1 MLDGEFRAG
10 SEGFGGWVLGGKV
23 LFWRG
28 TVVNGSLFHV
38 EQFEIG
44 RKDEGFGCFL
54 TVRSTVGRVNFT
66 VAALLITVVSCLTL
80 TEGKSSVTNL
90 LVDRRAPQDLWLKGS
105 SECAGTGGMAGP
117 STARLAKFARRFAQ
131 DDKFVVGGGEPMRGF
146 PHCAAL
152 RSK

>member
-1 MLDGEFRAG
+1 MLDGEFREG
-10 SEGFGGWVLGGKV
+10 SEGFGFWRLGFGWKV

-28 TVVNGSLFHV
+28 TVVNGPLFHV

-44 RKDEGFGCFL
+44 GKDEGFGYFL

-90 LVDRRAPQDLWLKGS
+90 LVDRRVQQDLSERFERVCRDLRCGGS
-105 SECAGTGGMAGP
+105 FDCASRKVRET
-117 STARLAKFARRFAQ
+117 
-131 DDKFVVGGGEPMRGF
+131 
-146 PHCAAL
+146 L
-152 RSK
+152 RSG

>member
-1 MLDGEFRAG
+1 
-10 SEGFGGWVLGGKV
+10 LGGKV

-90 LVDRRAPQDLWLKGS
+90 LVDRRAQQDLWLKGS
-105 SECAGTGGMAGP
+105 SECAGTGGVAGP
-117 STARLAKFARRFAQ
+117 STARLAKCARRFAQ
-131 DDKFVVGGGEPMRGF
+131 DDKFVAGGGAVASRYPTLCKVRKG
-146 PHCAAL
+146 
-152 RSK
+152 